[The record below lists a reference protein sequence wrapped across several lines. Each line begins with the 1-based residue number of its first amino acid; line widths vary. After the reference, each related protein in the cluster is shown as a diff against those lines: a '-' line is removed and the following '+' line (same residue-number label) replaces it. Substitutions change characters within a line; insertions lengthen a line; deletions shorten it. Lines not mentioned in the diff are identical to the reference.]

1 MSERPLNFDS
11 AQFRRVIGG
20 FASGITVVTA
30 VDDGDPVGMTC
41 QSFFSLSLD
50 PPLIAFSPS
59 LTSTSY
65 PRIRAAGAFC
75 VNILEAGQEALCNQ
89 FARSGEDKWRGV
101 SWEPGATGAPRLDG
115 VLASIDCELENEFV
129 TGDHYLTVGRV
140 RALHAVPDRHPL
152 LYFNGGYRHLH
163 PYPAIEVEMRSA

>member
-1 MSERPLNFDS
+1 MSELPADFDS
-11 AQFRRVIGG
+11 VQFRKVLGG

-30 VDDGDPVGMTC
+30 IHDGEPVGMTC

-59 LTSTSY
+59 LTSSSY
-65 PRIRAAGAFC
+65 PRIRSAGAFC

-89 FARSGEDKWRGV
+89 FARSGTDKWAGV
-101 SWEPGATGAPRLDG
+101 RWEPGVTGSPRLDG
-115 VLASIDCELENEFV
+115 VLASIDCDLENEFV

-140 RALHAVPDRHPL
+140 RSLHTTPGRHPL
-152 LYFNGGYRHLH
+152 LYFDGGYRHLH
-163 PYPAIEVEMRSA
+163 PHPALEVRSA